1 MNSKVAL
8 LCVLLIFVLSIK
20 VSKKRKR
27 QKGGSVRVV
36 AVAVV
41 LVIGTAAGAFAI
53 YSAVS
58 SGSEPDTQEPDTQ
71 DPVTPAP
78 VTQDPVAPEPVTQD
92 DASPAPYIKY
102 DSSSR
107 SWGDGK
113 PCTPFSDWDGNEGTN
128 AETDTSVT
136 ADDGMV
142 ICQVPSAGENG
153 ECTDDC
159 VDECSNYYGRSS
171 DSDDKLHIC
180 GARGRDDNKCVTTR
194 NDLFRVYTDS
204 ECSGP

>member
-8 LCVLLIFVLSIK
+8 LCVLLIFVLSVK
-20 VSKKRKR
+20 VSKKRKG
-27 QKGGSVRVV
+27 QKGGSVK
-36 AVAVV
+36 AVALGSVIVAAV
-41 LVIGTAAGAFAI
+41 LFAI
-53 YSAVS
+53 YLGS
-58 SGSEPDTQEPDTQ
+58 SSTPAPDTPAPDTPA
-71 DPVTPAP
+71 PVTPAP
-78 VTQDPVAPEPVTQD
+78 VTPAPITPDSVTPDPVTPD
-92 DASPAPYIKY
+92 PYIKY

-113 PCTPFSDWDGNEGTN
+113 PCTPFNDWDEHEGIN

-159 VDECSNYYGRSS
+159 VEECSNYYGRSS

>member
-8 LCVLLIFVLSIK
+8 LCILLIFVLSIK
-20 VSKKRKR
+20 VSKKRKG
-27 QKGGSVRVV
+27 QKGGSVR
-36 AVAVV
+36 AVAVGS
-41 LVIGTAAGAFAI
+41 VIVAAALFAF
-53 YSAVS
+53 YLAVS
-58 SGSEPDTQEPDTQ
+58 SGSSSTSEPD
-71 DPVTPAP
+71 TPAP
-78 VTQDPVAPEPVTQD
+78 VAPEPVAPEPVAPEPVTQD

-113 PCTPFSDWDGNEGTN
+113 PCTPLSSWDEHEGIN

-180 GARGRDDNKCVTTR
+180 GARGRGDNKCVTTR